1 MTQTSS
7 APTRPFFEEISQLK
21 HELTA
26 EGEAVNVRLARAIEG
41 LMEEDPDLLDD
52 VAVSDADVNAMQISI
67 DNLAFRLLALYQPVA
82 VDLRVIVAAIKIN
95 SDLERVGDLAVNI
108 AEAARRY
115 FATGRRIELAFLP
128 RMADI
133 AHTMLTNALQ
143 SFVSGNLGLAQSVL
157 ERDDA
162 LDSLRVQAAH
172 VPRLDDDG
180 VDGPWRSLQPG
191 QQHRNR
197 HGFFLQVEGASID
210 KQDHAEARCQ
220 QIGETAAGVVGVTNQ
235 TDLFH
240 TMARART

>member
-128 RMADI
+128 RMGRYRPHDAD
-133 AHTMLTNALQ
+133 
-143 SFVSGNLGLAQSVL
+143 
-157 ERDDA
+157 ERA
-162 LDSLRVQAAH
+162 AVVRVGH
-172 VPRLDDDG
+172 PR
-180 VDGPWRSLQPG
+180 V
-191 QQHRNR
+191 
-197 HGFFLQVEGASID
+197 GAVG
-210 KQDHAEARCQ
+210 ART
-220 QIGETAAGVVGVTNQ
+220 GR
-235 TDLFH
+235 
-240 TMARART
+240 RARFPSRAGGARTPAR